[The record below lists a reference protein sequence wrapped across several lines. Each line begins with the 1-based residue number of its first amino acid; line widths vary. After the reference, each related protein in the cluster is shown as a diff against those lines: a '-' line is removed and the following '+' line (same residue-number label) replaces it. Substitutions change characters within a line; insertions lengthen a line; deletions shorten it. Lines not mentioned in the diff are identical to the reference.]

1 MQNRPPGA
9 VVAINNLFGRA
20 ADSIKNRVYRYKGRG
35 KGRYCITNTKNG
47 HTYTFTLEK
56 ANCNCVYR
64 VTNEYKLPCIHAMV
78 LIIRLK
84 LDWSYFNLGVRR
96 NIRNSLIKYDDEG
109 WTVLGTPGMNEDK
122 ATVNFFGGL

>member
-1 MQNRPPGA
+1 
-9 VVAINNLFGRA
+9 
-20 ADSIKNRVYRYKGRG
+20 
-35 KGRYCITNTKNG
+35 
-47 HTYTFTLEK
+47 
-56 ANCNCVYR
+56 
-64 VTNEYKLPCIHAMV
+64 MV

-122 ATVNFFGGL
+122 ATVNFLEDHDEVILSDSDAAIEFSFSENKDEISDDTNDENGVCSFFEHNMGFTEQASEMPD